1 MLKKIGMMVVSICF
15 ALSCIGEMSET
26 RRVTVNGIEWLYTI
40 NETDKDVKSIVLEKA
55 ILLTADQYEMTI
67 NVADIIDAIAP
78 YTDER
83 NEYFGCDWI
92 VKIGA
97 SAFEGNEYLTKITIQ
112 DGYWREFTS
121 NKIYLTICTKAFKDC
136 PNFQGIF
143 CEELYDYMYPRGRF
157 ILQSIEDSAFENCGI
172 NCSDSF
178 QLFSN
183 GSSSSITAHELM
195 STVTNIGV
203 RAFYGVR
210 GEVSWEY
217 FYDNGVRTEDMVVGV
232 SLDLLQNLGEEA
244 FAKSTVFGR
253 IKLPSSLRTI
263 KSGTFWGYSGEICF
277 SSGLVEIKGN
287 AFENCYFLQYVDQGN
302 SLSSEVGNVLL
313 PNSVMTVGDRAFSGA
328 VYERLT
334 LSETLKYIGDS
345 AFEGGYVY
353 DKWSNPPY
361 HFTSRLKGVLVI
373 PQSVEFI
380 GSYAFSNHPYL
391 ESIFLDAPITK
402 LPSGIFSKCL
412 GLKDIKL
419 PNSLATIE
427 GSVFLDCTNLTV
439 TIPSSVVKTEK
450 GSSATIGKP
459 KCIRFEGLPP
469 HGILASGLLEAKE
482 VLVPIEFKSQWSQYM
497 SGNMKIAKKING
509 QWVALGGKAVSNAMR
524 PSDPT
529 IMDIKYTVTSTKDK
543 VDVRLLAFQDG
554 NRSFAKVLRPETFV
568 EGTEANVGNGVAANV
583 EHTVSWQVSKD
594 WDADLAKVSV
604 EVFVMEDNLLPLQLT
619 TIPAN
624 NGHPSVTFS
633 RNEQSG
639 EKVMNALYWLYA
651 DKTSG
656 LTLENGVLKSE
667 GKQLVNGTT
676 LSTENALSYI
686 YSKMG
691 YGLLSGD
698 TLKYVNDLMRSSIS
712 SGKFAVK
719 EGAAE

>member
-40 NETDKDVKSIVLEKA
+40 DETDKDVKSIVLEKA

-67 NVADIIDAIAP
+67 NVADIISEIAP

-136 PNFQGIF
+136 PNFQGVF
-143 CEELYDYMYPRGRF
+143 CEEMYDNMYPRGRF

-195 STVTNIGV
+195 STVTNIGA

-210 GEVSWEY
+210 GATSWEH

-232 SLDLLQNLGEEA
+232 SLDSLKYLGEEA

-253 IKLPSSLRTI
+253 IKLPSSLKTI
-263 KSGTFWGYSGEICF
+263 KYSTFQEYSGEVCF
-277 SSGLVEIKGN
+277 SSGLEEIEEF
-287 AFENCYFLQYVDQGN
+287 AFLNCEFLQYIDQGN
-302 SLSSEVGNVLL
+302 RLSCQVGSVLL
-313 PNSVMTVGDRAFSGA
+313 PNSVMKVGVQAFDSA
-328 VYERLT
+328 IYEGLT
-334 LSETLKYIGDS
+334 LPEKLKYIGHW
-345 AFEGGYVY
+345 AFKGG
-353 DKWSNPPY
+353 DQG
-361 HFTSRLKGVLVI
+361 TSYASQLKGTLVI
-373 PQSVEFI
+373 PKSVEFI
-380 GSYAFSNHPYL
+380 GQSAFWNHPYL
-391 ESIFLDAPITK
+391 ESI
-402 LPSGIFSKCL
+402 
-412 GLKDIKL
+412 
-419 PNSLATIE
+419 
-427 GSVFLDCTNLTV
+427 
-439 TIPSSVVKTEK
+439 
-450 GSSATIGKP
+450 
-459 KCIRFEGLPP
+459 RFEGLPP
-469 HGILASGLLEAKE
+469 NGMFNSDISESRE
-482 VLVPIEFKSQWSQYM
+482 VLVLLEHKEQWTPYM
-497 SGNMKIAKKING
+497 RGNMKFAKKVNG
-509 QWVALGGKAVSNAMR
+509 EWVALGGKVISNAMR

-529 IMDIKYTVTSTKDK
+529 IMDIKYKVTSTKDK
-543 VDVRLLAFQDG
+543 VNVRMLAFEDG
-554 NRSFAKVLRPETFV
+554 NRSFAKVLRPETFLD
-568 EGTEANVGNGVAANV
+568 GTEANVGDGVAANV

-594 WDADLAKVSV
+594 WDVDLAKVSI
-604 EVFVMEDNLLPLQLT
+604 EVYVQEDNLLPLSLT
-619 TIPAN
+619 TIPAM
-624 NGHPSVTFS
+624 GERASVTFS
-633 RNEQSG
+633 RNVPNE

-651 DKTSG
+651 DKAAD
-656 LTLENGVLKSE
+656 LTLANGVLKC
-667 GKQLVNGTT
+667 GNTQLVNGSS
-676 LSTENALSYI
+676 LSAANAVSYI

-691 YGLLSGD
+691 YGTLSGD
-698 TLKYVNDLMRSSIS
+698 TLNYVNGLTRLGLSP
-712 SGKFAVK
+712 SGIKQYAVK